1 MAENQQSA
9 PSTTAP
15 AESSM
20 QAPFKCTQCGFV
32 SVAKLSP
39 KTMGPA
45 FFLNRARERLT
56 KDANEFAALGKCPK
70 CNDEHAQAR
79 ANHKSALNATL
90 VTRTLL
96 EAVAVTTTL
105 VFLAHA
111 PLLIVL
117 AGSLLAFG
125 AFNYL
130 DTAWQRDL
138 DALVQVTPPN
148 AELEVSEPPV
158 RPPPPAPKP
167 EPDSFMD
174 WLIPGGVLVLGLL
187 LAWKFVGNA
196 LALDSQRAVELDTT
210 AQLVQFAI
218 SIGALGVIGW
228 GLYRHWEGKSHLG
241 QRLRDRLLL
250 VLGLLGFLGYFNFGH
265 LHFGNFVHVWDTY
278 HYVMGAKYF
287 PELGY
292 EKLYDCTTV
301 ANYENGHTDEVA
313 RQTYTDLRTN
323 IIIKT
328 DEIIAHPER
337 CKESFTPERWQAYR
351 TDVAA
356 FRAMVNEGR
365 WREIHL
371 DHGYNATPVWTLA
384 GYALTNASGAN
395 VTMQQLTRL
404 NLFDPLYL
412 LLTVIMI
419 YWAFGPRA
427 FAIAA
432 IVLGCHFPNRY
443 YWTGGAFL
451 RHDWIFWFVASIC
464 LLRKNKPEL
473 AGAAFAYTTLLRL
486 FPGLAAAGV
495 AVGALEYFRQN
506 KKLDPRFTK
515 YVIGGVVTTAVLV
528 GASFAFFGGPTTW
541 QRFAQNTVKH
551 ANTPLTNHMGLR
563 TVLSWRPESIGQK
576 TAGGY
581 RKTLTATPDLR
592 LQLDGDDEIYAP
604 VDGDYTLVVRGSAA
618 SPVAYGVLVDGQPQ
632 GTPLDLG
639 TSMLS
644 LSSTLKLTRGEHKL
658 ALTPLSGG
666 APMPAFESVALNRL
680 ATLDGW
686 WYWKVSRL
694 ENWQQAKPLMWLTF
708 LAGMYLVWLALKNA
722 GVDPWLGAAMG
733 TGFIVI
739 GAELTNYYY
748 CFLMG
753 IAVLHEKKREVGAIL
768 VALCAV
774 SHWLNWGPNAWMS
787 HWLDEQYVTMSL
799 AALFAVFAIW
809 WSFTRS
815 ASDAVAPEEPLP
827 LLFGDPPPPQKL
839 AIAGGGSVAA
849 NDAGGSGGGKKKKKK
864 K

>member
-1 MAENQQSA
+1 MAENQQGAAS
-9 PSTTAP
+9 SV
-15 AESSM
+15 ESSV
-20 QAPFKCTQCGFV
+20 PFKCAQCGFT
-32 SVAKLSP
+32 SVAKLHT
-39 KTMGPA
+39 KTTGPA
-45 FFLNRARERLT
+45 FFANRAREKLK
-56 KDANEFAALGKCPK
+56 KDASEFAALGKCPK
-70 CNDEHAQAR
+70 CTHDHAQAR
-79 ANHKSALNATL
+79 ASHTSSLNAAL
-90 VTRTLL
+90 VARTLL
-96 EAVAVTTTL
+96 EAVTVTTLL
-105 VFLAHA
+105 VFLANW
-111 PLLIVL
+111 PLAIVL
-117 AGSLLAFG
+117 GVSLVLFG
-125 AFNYL
+125 AFNYF

-138 DALVQVTPPN
+138 DALVQVVPPN
-148 AELEVSEPPV
+148 AELAPV
-158 RPPPPAPKP
+158 ETPTRPTPPAPKP
-167 EPDSFMD
+167 EPFRLSD
-174 WLIPGGVLVLGLL
+174 WLIPLGVLAFGLL

-196 LALDSQRAVELDTT
+196 LALDSQRPVELDTT

-218 SIGALGVIGW
+218 SIGALGVIGF
-228 GLYRHWEGKSHLG
+228 GLYLHWEGKGHVRQL
-241 QRLRDRLLL
+241 LRDRLLL
-250 VLGLLGFLGYFNFGH
+250 VLGLLGFLGYFNFAH

-301 ANYENGHTDEVA
+301 ANFENGHTDEVA

-337 CKESFTPERWQAYR
+337 CKDSFTPERWQSYR

-384 GYALTNASGAN
+384 GYALTNAGGN

-495 AVGALEYFRQN
+495 AVGAFEYFRQN

-515 YVIGGVVTTAVLV
+515 YVIGGVVTTVLLV

-563 TVLSWRPESIGQK
+563 TVLSWRPWAIGQK

-581 RKTLTATPDLR
+581 RKNLTATPDFR
-592 LQLDGDDEIYAP
+592 LQHDGDDEIYAP
-604 VDGDYTLVVRGSAA
+604 VEGDYTLVVRGYAA
-618 SPVAYGVLVDGQPQ
+618 APTAYGVLVDGQPQ
-632 GTPLDLG
+632 GTPIDLG

-644 LSSTLKLTRGEHKL
+644 LSSTVKLTPGKHKL

-666 APMPAFESVALNRL
+666 APIPVFESVALNRL

-809 WSFTRS
+809 WSFTKS
-815 ASDAVAPEEPLP
+815 AADAVAPEEPLP
-827 LLFGDPPPPQKL
+827 NLLGSDDPPPRL
-839 AIAGGGSVAA
+839 AVAGGGSVASNEA
-849 NDAGGSGGGKKKKKK
+849 GGGKKKKKK